1 MQSNLP
7 KVSIIIPYNRD
18 RGYLSCAIKSIM
30 EQNYEGEYEIIPS
43 HSNNTV
49 GYNLNRGIEK
59 AKGDYVKY
67 LCDDDMLTPWSISES
82 VRAMEGNDFIHGKAV
97 SFNDNG
103 NESIWIP
110 PNPIPALEEMLEKNT
125 IHGGTLMY
133 RRDVFDRVGY
143 FDESLDCAEEY
154 EFNLRCLS
162 KDMKLGY
169 CDNFLYLYRRHENQ
183 KSLGNSSEE
192 YQAIRQEKIQKI
204 RDRFL

>member
-169 CDNFLYLYRRHENQ
+169 CDNFL
-183 KSLGNSSEE
+183 
-192 YQAIRQEKIQKI
+192 
-204 RDRFL
+204 